1 MSHHNNTSDTT
12 PTIRAAD
19 LRNILAPKIERKR
32 RHLPVTTMWSI
43 TGSPGIVI
51 HTHSDMHT
59 ITVI

>member
-12 PTIRAAD
+12 LTTHAAD
-19 LRNILAPKIERKR
+19 SRNILAPRIERKE

-51 HTHSDMHT
+51 HTQSDMHT
-59 ITVI
+59 IAVI